1 MVRVLVAD
9 DQAVVRK
16 GIRVV
21 LDPVSDFEVVGE
33 AEDGDHAVR
42 QVIALRPD
50 VVLMDIQMP
59 GSGIAA
65 TRRLTE
71 HSELDVRVLM
81 LTTFDV
87 EEYVLD
93 SLRAGASG
101 FLLKDV
107 EPENLIHAVRSV
119 YAGRTVLDPAVTGRV
134 VDRLLRRD
142 TDPVREESWPDRA
155 EPGHFDVIE
164 LTPRE
169 REVVGLI
176 ACGRSNAEIAS
187 ILQLSRATVKTHVA
201 SALNKWNLRDRVQL
215 VVRAFETG
223 LAQVNGNENC
233 RAS

>member
-65 TRRLTE
+65 TRRLAE

-87 EEYVLD
+87 EEYVFD

-107 EPENLIHAVRSV
+107 EPENLIYAVRSV
-119 YAGRTVLDPAVTGRV
+119 YAGGTVLDPAVTGRV

-142 TDPVREESWPDRA
+142 TAPVRAESWPDRA

-169 REVVGLI
+169 REVVRLI
-176 ACGRSNAEIAS
+176 ARGRSNAEIAS
-187 ILQLSRATVKTHVA
+187 ILQLSRTTVKTHVA
-201 SALNKWNLRDRVQL
+201 SALSKWNLRDRVQL

-223 LAQVNGNENC
+223 LAQINGNENC
-233 RAS
+233 RAL